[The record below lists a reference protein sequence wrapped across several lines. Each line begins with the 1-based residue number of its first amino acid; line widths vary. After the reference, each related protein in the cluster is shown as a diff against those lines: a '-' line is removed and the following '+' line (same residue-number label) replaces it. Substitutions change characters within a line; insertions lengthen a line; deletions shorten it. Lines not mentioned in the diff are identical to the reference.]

1 MAHFVASALN
11 NNLFLGIL
19 CYVMVFV
26 PIIGIWVVHKYRW
39 EHWDPFSKHK

>member
-11 NNLFLGIL
+11 NNLFLGVL

-26 PIIGIWVVHKYRW
+26 PIIGIWYVHKY
-39 EHWDPFSKHK
+39 SKDTHKSE